1 MKKKTI
7 FALLLALL
15 ATGVWA
21 QTGKPLTEAESQKV
35 MASLTEAAASMKTLQ
50 CRFVQE
56 KTSSMLAEPSV
67 AEGTM
72 HFSAPDQLRWEY
84 TSPYAFALVV
94 NGDRIVKVTDGKA
107 EALDGRSGRMYQGMV
122 GLIMGSATGKN
133 LFDPT
138 VFDIVLYDDDTF
150 WRAEMTPK
158 RRDMKRMFSQ
168 LVFRFDKKT
177 NGISRVE
184 FKDAGGDVT
193 SIRFEDIK
201 LNGVIDKKVFAE

>member
-7 FALLLALL
+7 FIVMLALL
-15 ATGVWA
+15 ATSAWA
-21 QTGKPLTEAESQKV
+21 QKPLTEAESQKV
-35 MASLTEAAASMKTLQ
+35 MATLTEAAACMQTLQ

-56 KTSSMLAEPSV
+56 KTSTMLAEPTV

-72 HFSAPDQLRWEY
+72 HYAAPDRMRWEY

-94 NGDRIVKVTDGKA
+94 NGERLVKVTDGKA
-107 EALDGRSGRMYQGMV
+107 EVLEGNAGRMYQGMV
-122 GLIMGSATGKN
+122 NLIIGSASGKK
-133 LFDPT
+133 LFDTT
-138 VFDIVLYDDDTF
+138 VFDIVFYDDNGF
-150 WRAEMTPK
+150 WRADMTPK

-184 FKDAGGDVT
+184 FVSANGDVT
-193 SIRFEDIK
+193 SIRFEEIK
-201 LNGVIDKKVFAE
+201 VNEAIEEEKFR

>member
-1 MKKKTI
+1 MKKKVI
-7 FALLLALL
+7 FIVLLALL
-15 ATGVWA
+15 ATSAWA
-21 QTGKPLTEAESQKV
+21 QKPLTEAESQKV
-35 MASLTEAAASMKTLQ
+35 MAALTETAASMKTLQ

-72 HFSAPDQLRWEY
+72 HFAAPNQLRWEY

-94 NGDRIVKVTDGKA
+94 KGERIVKVTDGKA
-107 EALDGRSGRMYQGMV
+107 EVLDGKSGRMYQGMV
-122 GLIMGSATGKN
+122 GLIMGSASGKK
-133 LFDPT
+133 LFDT
-138 VFDIVLYDDDTF
+138 SVFDVVMYDDDPF

-177 NGISRVE
+177 KGISRVE
-184 FKDAGGDVT
+184 FKETSGDVT

-201 LNGVIDKKVFAE
+201 LNVAIGEDCFQ

>member
-1 MKKKTI
+1 MKKKAI
-7 FALLLALL
+7 LLVLFALL
-15 ATGVWA
+15 GVSVWA
-21 QTGKPLTEAESQKV
+21 QNGKPLTEAESQKV
-35 MASLTEAAASMKTLQ
+35 VAELTEAAASMQTLQ

-56 KTSSMLAEPSV
+56 KTSSMLAEPSI
-67 AEGTM
+67 AKGTM
-72 HFSAPDQLRWEY
+72 HYAAPDRMRWEY

-94 NGDRIVKVTDGKA
+94 NGDRIVKVTEGKA
-107 EALDGRSGRMYQGMV
+107 EALEGNSSRMYQGMV
-122 GLIMGSATGKN
+122 GIIMGSASGKK
-133 LFDPT
+133 LFDT
-138 VFDIVLYDDDTF
+138 SVFDVVLYDEDVC

-177 NGISRVE
+177 KGISRVE

-201 LNGVIDKKVFAE
+201 LNEAIGEKVFAE